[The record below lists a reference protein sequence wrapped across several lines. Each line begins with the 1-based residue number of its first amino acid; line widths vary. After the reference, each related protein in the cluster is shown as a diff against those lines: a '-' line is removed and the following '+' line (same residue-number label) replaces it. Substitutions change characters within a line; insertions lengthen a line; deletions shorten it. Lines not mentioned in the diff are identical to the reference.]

1 MTFTTTPPTTPGFYA
16 WRETKQL
23 PEKLI
28 RVRYETEFGASL
40 LACYEP
46 CIMGTKVE
54 ELGGLWCRLVP
65 AEEVEKAWDE
75 GLVTDKLEKLT
86 YAQLT
91 RDELYLKSHAKLIAE
106 GKE

>member
-16 WRETKQL
+16 WRETKQF

-28 RVRYETEFGASL
+28 RVRYETEFGVSL

-54 ELGGLWCRLVP
+54 KLGGEWCRLVP
-65 AEEVEKAWDE
+65 AEEVELAFLE
-75 GLVTDKLEKLT
+75 GANLPIGRYVANSQAYDNS
-86 YAQLT
+86 
-91 RDELYLKSHAKLIAE
+91 RAKLIAE